1 MKTGLFIG
9 RFQPFHEGHRKCVE
23 HILAEC
29 TRAVVLVRD
38 GIPDKNNPMSYAQ
51 REAVIRAVF
60 PSEFFV
66 GIQRLPDPNYDLC
79 VYVGREVGYETI
91 KLDAGTEAISATKIR
106 NGEET

>member
-1 MKTGLFIG
+1 MKTGLFMADFSLFTRGTESALSISSPSAPARWCWFATDPG
-9 RFQPFHEGHRKCVE
+9 QEQPHELRAARSRDSGGFPQR
-23 HILAEC
+23 IL
-29 TRAVVLVRD
+29 R
-38 GIPDKNNPMSYAQ
+38 
-51 REAVIRAVF
+51 
-60 PSEFFV
+60 